1 MNVNDLERLTIAFS
15 IIFIIILF
23 LLLRMRICYFQLE
36 FTLSIE
42 NTKIIVCSFLC
53 LLLITLTLEIVFEG
67 ERIRNM
73 HWLYAVRGLY
83 HDVSVKEWLVL

>member
-1 MNVNDLERLTIAFS
+1 MNVNNLERLTIAFS
-15 IIFIIILF
+15 VVFIIII
-23 LLLRMRICYFQLE
+23 LLLLMRICYFQLE

-73 HWLYAVRGLY
+73 HRLYAVGGLY
-83 HDVSVKEWLVL
+83 HDVSVKE

>member
-1 MNVNDLERLTIAFS
+1 MNVNDLERLAIAFS
-15 IIFIIILF
+15 VVFIIIILF
-23 LLLRMRICYFQLE
+23 LLMRICYFQLE
-36 FTLSIE
+36 FTLSIK
-42 NTKIIVCSFLC
+42 NTKIIVCSFLY

-73 HWLYAVRGLY
+73 HRLYAVRGLY

>member
-1 MNVNDLERLTIAFS
+1 
-15 IIFIIILF
+15 
-23 LLLRMRICYFQLE
+23 MRICYFQLE

-42 NTKIIVCSFLC
+42 NTKIIVCSLFC

-73 HWLYAVRGLY
+73 HRLYTIWWLY
-83 HDVSVKEWLVL
+83 HDVSVKEWFVL

>member
-1 MNVNDLERLTIAFS
+1 MNVNDLERLVVVFS
-15 IIFIIILF
+15 SIILF
-23 LLLRMRICYFQLE
+23 LLMRICYFQLE
-36 FTLSIE
+36 LTLSIE
-42 NTKIIVCSFLC
+42 NAKIIVCSLFC

-73 HWLYAVRGLY
+73 HRLYAVRGLY